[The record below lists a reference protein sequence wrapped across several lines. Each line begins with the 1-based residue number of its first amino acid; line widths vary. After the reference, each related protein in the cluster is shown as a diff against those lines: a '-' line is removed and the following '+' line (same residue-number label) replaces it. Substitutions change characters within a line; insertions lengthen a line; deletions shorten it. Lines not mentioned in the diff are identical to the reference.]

1 MPTRNLEFVNV
12 MALSVLLVLAIWYD
26 WRTRKIP
33 NALVLCAVLTALS
46 FSLTPWGIG
55 LNAALLGGMIGF
67 LVFLFLYLFRMM
79 GAGDVKLIAAVGL
92 FVGWPD
98 MTKICVAILLAGGLL
113 SVAWALWRSNMVTV
127 LINLGNGLTEHIRAG
142 RWPSLGQPLI
152 KTVTKERV
160 PYALAV
166 GLGVAAYYVGTT

>member
-1 MPTRNLEFVNV
+1 MSSRNLELVNLV
-12 MALSVLLVLAIWYD
+12 ALSALLVLAIWYD

-33 NALVLCAVLTALS
+33 NTLVLCAVLTALG

-55 LNAALLGGMIGF
+55 LDVALLGGMTGF
-67 LVFLFLYLFRMM
+67 LVFLFLYLFRMV
-79 GAGDVKLIAAVGL
+79 GAGDVKLIATVGL

-98 MTKICVAILLAGGLL
+98 MAKICVAILLAGGLL
-113 SVAWALWRSNMVTV
+113 SVAWGIWKSNMVTV
-127 LINLGNGLTEHIRAG
+127 LINLRNGLAEHIREG
-142 RWPSLGQPLI
+142 RWPSPGQPLI
-152 KTVTKERV
+152 RKVTNERV